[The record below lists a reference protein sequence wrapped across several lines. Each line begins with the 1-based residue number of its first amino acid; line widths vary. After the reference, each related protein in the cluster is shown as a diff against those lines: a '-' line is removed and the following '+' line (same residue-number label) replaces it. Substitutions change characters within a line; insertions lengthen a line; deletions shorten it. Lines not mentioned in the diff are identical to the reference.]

1 MTATVAVRARSKAPA
16 ATPPETRRQAYGAS
30 QPPPT
35 APGGRGVSERAL
47 DHSDQLAGERVHR
60 AVQALG
66 TGIASAVNLLDPEA
80 VTLGGGLGDRLGA
93 RYADAIQSEM
103 ARHLFVDENPPDF
116 RLAELGDFGG
126 RHRCV
131 LDAPTPGHRAAGG
144 SGPQRDIA
152 TRPMPNVITWPEP
165 RAMGSESSARR
176 SKERP
181 RRTATLGATER
192 VISALRRLTDDGS
205 ATRPSVIEPPLR
217 IHPVLRRMLE

>member
-1 MTATVAVRARSKAPA
+1 
-16 ATPPETRRQAYGAS
+16 
-30 QPPPT
+30 
-35 APGGRGVSERAL
+35 VSERAL

-116 RLAELGDFGG
+116 RLAELGDGG
-126 RHRCV
+126 APSRCGPPRCA
-131 LDAPTPGHRAAGG
+131 DAGTQGRRGA
-144 SGPQRDIA
+144 GPQRDIA

-165 RAMGSESSARR
+165 RAMGS
-176 SKERP
+176 
-181 RRTATLGATER
+181 
-192 VISALRRLTDDGS
+192 
-205 ATRPSVIEPPLR
+205 
-217 IHPVLRRMLE
+217 